1 MVHSFGKYLVFR
13 SSFDF
18 TSFFSFFS
26 VFLHG
31 RRPRK
36 LVRVSSCGRCR
47 RPRQLVRTR
56 SAAVA
61 ADLVRVS
68 SCGRCRRPRKLVR
81 TSSCGRCRR
90 PRTHE
95 LTRSAATAAR
105 AYSYELTRSAATA
118 ADLVSSCVRGRRL
131 VRTRSAVRRP
141 EWARGAKDQIFRTS
155 ELSLQVF

>member
-47 RPRQLVRTR
+47 RPRK
-56 SAAVA
+56 
-61 ADLVRVS
+61 LVRVS
-68 SCGRCRRPRKLVR
+68 SCGRCRRPRNLVR
-81 TSSCGRCRR
+81 TSLRGRRQR
-90 PRTHE
+90 PHE
-95 LTRSAATAAR
+95 LTRTSLRGRRQRPPTSSAR
-105 AYSYELTRSAATA
+105 AYE
-118 ADLVSSCVRGRRL
+118 VGGSCVRGRR
-131 VRTRSAVRRP
+131 SDGPSGP
-141 EWARGAKDQIFRTS
+141 EEPKTKYFAPQNCHYKSFERHCCNFFW
-155 ELSLQVF
+155 

>member
-61 ADLVRVS
+61 ADLVRTS
-68 SCGRCRRPRKLVR
+68 LRGRRQRP
-81 TSSCGRCRR
+81 
-90 PRTHE
+90 HE
-95 LTRSAATAAR
+95 LTRTSLRGRRQRPPTSSAR
-105 AYSYELTRSAATA
+105 AYE
-118 ADLVSSCVRGRRL
+118 VGGSCVRGRR
-131 VRTRSAVRRP
+131 SDGPSGP
-141 EWARGAKDQIFRTS
+141 EEPKTKYFAPQNCHYKSFERHCCNFFW
-155 ELSLQVF
+155 